1 LIGEKIKEDEILKK
15 KKKFISNK
23 SNKKMTKFEK
33 IKKLKVVKLNKNFTF
48 KKLI

>member
-1 LIGEKIKEDEILKK
+1 LIGEKIEDEILK